1 MEKCYLKESGKEV
14 NIGDRI
20 KISYKLP
27 YAHEYIVTV
36 NNTVLVTKENL
47 PSLICQGFI
56 VKEEVDT
63 SDNSK
68 LVCQD
73 IPDELDYYIAK
84 VMRKLCVSN
93 LDTLKSEYP
102 GAFLSMIARE
112 IAIEL
117 DKGYANHISN
127 SPEIYVLFLLNGKI
141 TVANKAVI
149 KNYRNFA
156 AFRSLEDA
164 RFACKILR
172 PILKPMYKA

>member
-1 MEKCYLKESGKEV
+1 MEKYYLKENGKEV
-14 NIGDRI
+14 NIGDII
-20 KISYKLP
+20 KISLNFHNAYGYK
-27 YAHEYIVTV
+27 VTV
-36 NNTVLVTKENL
+36 EDTVLVTKENL

-56 VKEEVDT
+56 VKKETDT
-63 SDNSK
+63 SDSSK

-73 IPDELDYYIAK
+73 ILDELDYYIAK

-93 LDTLKSEYP
+93 LDKLKSEYP

-112 IAIEL
+112 IAVEL
-117 DKGYANHISN
+117 DKKYANHISN
-127 SPEIYVLFLLNGKI
+127 SPEIYVLSLLHGKI

-172 PILKPMYKA
+172 PMLKPMYKA